1 MDNNVVIKGE
11 ASGEVVVKKSR
22 FIAALKYV
30 ENVKDAESYIK
41 DKKKEYHDARHNCSC
56 YIVEGGSV
64 SKSSDDGEP
73 SGTAGRPMLEV
84 LEGAGITNV
93 VCVVTRYFGGVLLG
107 TGGLVRAY
115 QDAVKAAL
123 EDATLLRTMAVNALH
138 ITVDYNRWQ
147 LIEKLC
153 RDKNIHIEET
163 AYTENVTAKL
173 MVKTETTDY
182 VVSQITELTNAKAK
196 IVRDDT
202 VYTIFSD

>member
-11 ASGEVVVKKSR
+11 AAGEVVVKKSR
-22 FIAALKYV
+22 FIAALKFV
-30 ENVKDAESYIK
+30 ETTAEADTYIK
-41 DKKKEYHDARHNCSC
+41 DKKKQYHDARHNCSC
-56 YIVEGGSV
+56 YIVEKGAV

-123 EDATLLRTMAVNALH
+123 ENATLLKTITVNALKV
-138 ITVDYNRWQ
+138 TVDYNQWP

-153 RDKNIHIEET
+153 RENNISMEDT
-163 AYTENVTAKL
+163 AYTENVTSRL
-173 MVKTETTDY
+173 MIPIADTDRI
-182 VVSQITELTNAKAK
+182 VSDIIELTGAKAT
-196 IVRDDT
+196 IVRDEAE
-202 VYTIFSD
+202 YTIFSD

>member
-123 EDATLLRTMAVNALH
+123 EDATLLRTIAVNALH

>member
-123 EDATLLRTMAVNALH
+123 EDATLLRTIAVNALH

-173 MVKTETTDY
+173 MVKTETTDN
-182 VVSQITELTNAKAK
+182 VVSQITEITNAKAK

>member
-1 MDNNVVIKGE
+1 MENNVVIKGE

-22 FIAALKYV
+22 FICALKYV
-30 ENVKDAESYIK
+30 ETASEADIYIK
-41 DKKKEYHDARHNCSC
+41 DKKKQYHDARHNCSC
-56 YIVEGGSV
+56 YIVEGGLV

-123 EDATLLRTMAVNALH
+123 EDATLLKSIAVNA
-138 ITVDYNRWQ
+138 IKVTIDYNLWP

-153 RDKNIHIEET
+153 RERNIHIEDT
-163 AYTENVTAKL
+163 SYTDNVTSKL
-173 MVKTETTDY
+173 MVPIADTDD
-182 VVSQITELTNAKAK
+182 VVLKITEITNARAKVVTDKAQ
-196 IVRDDT
+196 
-202 VYTIFSD
+202 YTIFSD

>member
-1 MDNNVVIKGE
+1 MGNNVVIKGE

-30 ENVKDAESYIK
+30 ETAEEANEYIK
-41 DKKKEYHDARHNCSC
+41 NKKKQYHDARHNCSC
-56 YIVEGGSV
+56 YIVKNGAV

-84 LEGAGITNV
+84 IEGEGICNV

-123 EDATLLRTMAVNALH
+123 EDATFLKTIEVNSLEVT
-138 ITVDYNRWQ
+138 IDYNQWP

-153 RDKNIHIEET
+153 RDRKLHIDDT
-163 AYTENVTAKL
+163 SYTQNVTAVIKVPIADTD
-173 MVKTETTDY
+173 MVVAE
-182 VVSQITELTNAKAK
+182 ITELTNAKAK
-196 IVRDDT
+196 VVRDNA

>member
-123 EDATLLRTMAVNALH
+123 EDATLLRTIAVNALH

-173 MVKTETTDY
+173 MVRTETTDN

-202 VYTIFSD
+202 IYTIFSD

>member
-30 ENVKDAESYIK
+30 ENVKDAESFIK

-123 EDATLLRTMAVNALH
+123 EDATLLRTIAVNALH

-173 MVKTETTDY
+173 MVKTETTDN